1 MNEETD
7 FTTGAPTNN
16 LTGGNFNVQDTATA
30 TTPISIPG
38 TGTFTQ
44 LTNNGLGSLTTNANA
59 PAGMTELWDTTD
71 HEFDFT
77 QLKMGDRIDFRV
89 DLLVD
94 ILTVNTDIEL
104 QLEAGIGVFAFGLNL
119 TQRPYKTTGVKPVT
133 IVTFVTMDTIT
144 ILTGTA
150 ELQLKADKACEVE
163 VIGWNYVIIRRS

>member
-1 MNEETD
+1 MRTD
-7 FTTGAPTNN
+7 YTSGAPVDNFA
-16 LTGGNFNVQDTATA
+16 GGNFNVQDTATA

-38 TGTFTQ
+38 TSTFTQ

-59 PAGMTELWDTTD
+59 PTGITELWSTSTD
-71 HEFDFT
+71 DFDFS
-77 QLKMGDRIDFRV
+77 QLKMGDRIDLRV

-133 IVTFVTMDTIT
+133 VVSFVTMDTTT

-163 VIGWNYVIIRRS
+163 VIGWNYSITRRD